1 MKENEVTNLVVT
13 EMFLS
18 TILLA
23 SHMVVLKR
31 FCTLYPSNK
40 SSYLAQF
47 TINPVIFSSLLTI
60 FMTDTRKIKSLLT
73 KLALHFMYA
82 PLQVL
87 GGIFAAAANDE
98 ERLSDKRS
106 DPVAWQYLR
115 TFWGRLV
122 LLCHANTFFSETV
135 FSQGRIGGYIL
146 WGFFVLFRLTF
157 R

>member
-31 FCTLYPSNK
+31 FRALYPSNK

-60 FMTDTRKIKSLLT
+60 FMTDTRKKITAYKTCASLHVCPI
-73 KLALHFMYA
+73 ARFW
-82 PLQVL
+82 
-87 GGIFAAAANDE
+87 GGIFSAAANDE
-98 ERLSDKRS
+98 ERLKDKRS
-106 DPVAWQYLR
+106 DPVA
-115 TFWGRLV
+115 
-122 LLCHANTFFSETV
+122 
-135 FSQGRIGGYIL
+135 
-146 WGFFVLFRLTF
+146 
-157 R
+157 

>member
-23 SHMVVLKR
+23 SHMVALKR
-31 FCTLYPSNK
+31 FRALYPSNK

-60 FMTDTRKIKSLLT
+60 FMTDTRKKNPCLQNLRFIACMPHCTFFWGGYSLLLQMMRSGLKINEVT
-73 KLALHFMYA
+73 LMPSNTWGHSEDDWSFM
-82 PLQVL
+82 PKPFF
-87 GGIFAAAANDE
+87 GGKDWWPHSVVFF
-98 ERLSDKRS
+98 
-106 DPVAWQYLR
+106 R
-115 TFWGRLV
+115 TV
-122 LLCHANTFFSETV
+122 
-135 FSQGRIGGYIL
+135 
-146 WGFFVLFRLTF
+146 RLTF

>member
-31 FCTLYPSNK
+31 FRTLYPSNK

-60 FMTDTRKIKSLLT
+60 YMTDTRKKKSLLT
-73 KLALHFMYA
+73 KLALHCIYA
-82 PLQVL
+82 PLHVL
-87 GGIFAAAANDE
+87 GEYSLLLQMMRNGLKINGVT
-98 ERLSDKRS
+98 LLPSN
-106 DPVAWQYLR
+106 
-115 TFWGRLV
+115 TWGHSEDDWSFMPKPFFGGKDWWLHSV
-122 LLCHANTFFSETV
+122 VFFSYCSFN
-135 FSQGRIGGYIL
+135 FS
-146 WGFFVLFRLTF
+146 LTP
-157 R
+157 

>member
-13 EMFLS
+13 ELFLS

-31 FCTLYPSNK
+31 LRALYPSNK

-60 FMTDTRKIKSLLT
+60 FMTDTRKKNPCLQNLRFI
-73 KLALHFMYA
+73 AFM
-82 PLQVL
+82 PHC
-87 GGIFAAAANDE
+87 
-98 ERLSDKRS
+98 
-106 DPVAWQYLR
+106 
-115 TFWGRLV
+115 TFWGEYS
-122 LLCHANTFFSETV
+122 LLLQMMRNGLKINGVTLLPSNTWGHSEDDWPLMAKPFF
-135 FSQGRIGGYIL
+135 GGKDWWL
-146 WGFFVLFRLTF
+146 HSVGFFRTVRLTF

>member
-31 FCTLYPSNK
+31 FRALYPSNK

-60 FMTDTRKIKSLLT
+60 FMTDTRKKITAYKTCASLHVCSIARFWGEYSLLLQMMRNDLKINGVT
-73 KLALHFMYA
+73 LLPSNTWGHSEDDWSFM
-82 PLQVL
+82 PKPFF
-87 GGIFAAAANDE
+87 GGKDWWPHSVVFF
-98 ERLSDKRS
+98 
-106 DPVAWQYLR
+106 R
-115 TFWGRLV
+115 TV
-122 LLCHANTFFSETV
+122 
-135 FSQGRIGGYIL
+135 
-146 WGFFVLFRLTF
+146 RLTF